1 MSSSGNE
8 HLLRLTNS
16 IEFDLLQIHTMNR
29 KELSEEIRMFNL
41 TQPHHQR
48 ILRNQSRQAMY
59 AELVQKI
66 EDIIGT
72 RDVGSEDNDLLDDVL
87 ESFLVLTIV
96 DEASITLTLSI
107 ILILISLLTCIDC

>member
-1 MSSSGNE
+1 
-8 HLLRLTNS
+8 
-16 IEFDLLQIHTMNR
+16 MNR
-29 KELSEEIRMFNL
+29 KELSEEIRLFNL

-48 ILRNQSRQAMY
+48 ILRNQSRPAMY
-59 AELVQKI
+59 SELVRKI

-72 RDVGSEDNDLLDDVL
+72 RDVGSEDNDLDDVL

-107 ILILISLLTCIDC
+107 ILILITLLTCIDC